1 NDPDGLEKQLQAN
14 PTSRNVILGNEQG
27 PSDDDADAKN
37 RQALKDAGVAVID
50 RNLGKGDIPHNKF
63 MVLTEND
70 TPVATL
76 SGSTNWTS
84 TGLCTQT
91 NNALIIESKDV
102 AQRYLDYWDALKAD
116 TDAADGNKSQL
127 QSKTLRDFDH
137 ANNEK
142 SISDPIDLGGG
153 VSVEI
158 MF

>member
-1 NDPDGLEKQLQAN
+1 
-14 PTSRNVILGNEQG
+14 ILGNEQG
-27 PSDDDADAKN
+27 PHEDDADAKN
-37 RQALKDAGVAVID
+37 RQALKDAGVNVID
-50 RNLGKGDIPHNKF
+50 RILGKGDIPHNKF
-63 MVLTEND
+63 MVLTQND
-70 TPVATL
+70 TPTAVL

-127 QSKTLRDFDH
+127 QSKTLRDFAH
-137 ANNEK
+137 ANNAR
-142 SISDPIDLGGG
+142 SISDPIDLGNG

-158 MF
+158 MFSPNTPHKLSKNPDT